1 MSLIEKAGATVLKG
15 SFDKKDAPKTK
26 NKKKPVALAAAA
38 EAEAPAPPEREPFDL
53 DFAALSKEGIYSPE
67 DRSSQLALEL
77 RAVKRRLLRRIG
89 YLRASAERQ
98 AFRTPGKQRNLI
110 LVTSTRAGEGKTFTA
125 INLALSLAFE
135 DQIETLL
142 VDADLARPKVR
153 ERLALPAAP
162 GLADRLLD
170 PRRDVEAMGW
180 RSNAAPLSV
189 LPEGDRFDRPAD
201 IFASQKAQEMWTDIA
216 RANPNRLVIIDA
228 PPVLAATD
236 AVILAK
242 YADEIVFVV
251 EANST
256 PEAAVAAAVDELI
269 DINPNISLML
279 NRCQIG
285 AGGAHYGSYE
295 YYDRSEAAP
304 ASAAA
309 TPSSEG

>member
-15 SFDKKDAPKTK
+15 SFDKKEKKKDAPK
-26 NKKKPVALAAAA
+26 KKPAALKA
-38 EAEAPAPPEREPFDL
+38 EAETNAPAPERAPFDL
-53 DFAALSKEGIYSPE
+53 DFAALAKEGIYNPD

-89 YLRASAERQ
+89 YLRASAERK
-98 AFRTPGKQRNLI
+98 AFRSGGKPRNLI

-142 VDADLARPKVR
+142 IDADMARPKVR
-153 ERLALPAAP
+153 ERLSLPSAP
-162 GLADRLLD
+162 GLADCIMDRE
-170 PRRDVEAMGW
+170 RDVEAMGW
-180 RSNAAPLSV
+180 RARRAPLSV
-189 LPEGDRFDRPAD
+189 LPEGDRFNRPTD
-201 IFASQKAQEMWTDIA
+201 LFAAEKAQDLWTDIA
-216 RANPNRLVIIDA
+216 RANPNRLVIVDA

-236 AVILAK
+236 AVMLAR

-256 PEAAVAAAVDELI
+256 PEPAVAAAVDELI

-304 ASAAA
+304 APAAA

>member
-15 SFDKKDAPKTK
+15 SFDKKS
-26 NKKKPVALAAAA
+26 KKKSKHAQKLVAVETDG
-38 EAEAPAPPEREPFDL
+38 EAAPAPRERMSFEL
-53 DFAALSKEGIYSPE
+53 DFAALSKEGVFNPD

-89 YLRASAERQ
+89 YLRASGERQ
-98 AFRTPGKQRNLI
+98 AFRMSGKHRNLI

-135 DQIETLL
+135 DQIDTLL
-142 VDADLARPKVR
+142 IDADLARPKIR
-153 ERLALPAAP
+153 ERFALPAAP
-162 GLADRLLD
+162 GLADRIAD
-170 PRRDVEAMGW
+170 PKLDVEAMGW
-180 RSNAAPLSV
+180 RATSAPLAI
-189 LPEGDRFDRPAD
+189 LPEGARFDRPTD
-201 IFASQKAQEMWTDIA
+201 LFATAKAQQMWSDIA
-216 RANPNRLVIIDA
+216 MANPQRLVIIDA

-236 AVILAK
+236 AVMLAR

-285 AGGAHYGSYE
+285 SGGAHYGSYE

-304 ASAAA
+304 ARAAPN
-309 TPSSEG
+309 PSSEG